1 MLPVTLFT
9 NTYGKDITLNASVL
23 FDMINLDLE
32 MFYEDNK
39 EIDI

>member
-9 NTYGKDITLNASVL
+9 NTYSKDITLNASVL
-23 FDMINLDLE
+23 FDRINLDLE
-32 MFYEDNK
+32 RFYEDNK